1 MKEELKI
8 RPYARLLTML
18 GEQLIKNE
26 RIALVELIKN
36 AYDADADWVKIS
48 FEDFGENFE
57 IDSKSK
63 IIIEDNGEGMT
74 EDVIKKAWM
83 NPATPNKYIKDGV
96 RLTATKKRIIQGE
109 KGIGRFSILKL
120 GRSIKVYTK
129 PLNSKEEYVIDYDLS
144 RFDDDYLTEDGINK
158 EIFIDDILIPVYTQ
172 KAKHFL
178 ERDVRINNKIFQKNL
193 KGTRIEIS
201 DLKGTWSFTKLNDAY
216 RDVLKLESIFTKL
229 FGKKEQKKNQFQ
241 IGFEFNKEKYS
252 IGDEFIEKLKNLLEN
267 NSVFQ
272 ITNGVFDNKKN
283 EYRFKLNGKNMV
295 VNFDDPNIRGKKV
308 CREHFEDIKTKEKRY
323 PSCGSFKYNFFI
335 FDFAPNAP
343 AKYQLDRNDKDLLKK
358 HRIYLYRDGIRVYPY
373 GEPNDDWLQID
384 TLRGVYGAGQFFSND
399 QIVGWVEITKEGN
412 KKLKDKTNREGLI
425 SFDEGEDDF
434 IGAIQTILSYI
445 RKHPYDIYRNNLQSK
460 KSQEIFKTEQVQKDF
475 DSLKKHFDKIQ
486 DKKSLSLISKTE
498 KQYLAERRF
507 LVQRAETT
515 EELAG
520 VGLSVE
526 TASHDIMSFMGKA
539 LNTLDELIRDSL
551 NDDIDNNILQ
561 EELHKLKGMLSFIE
575 AQLKDIQL
583 LFRSSK
589 QRRKQI
595 RVNDMLDKVI
605 RIYRKQLRKDKINIE
620 IIKAGS
626 PLVAKSTEAVLLQLF
641 LNLLDNSIF
650 WLGQISISNKKILV
664 TLDGKNGKLIFSD
677 NGPGVNPDDKP
688 YIFEPFFS
696 GKGEEGRGLG
706 LYIAKQLL
714 ERIDYSINLADL
726 KKDKILSGANF
737 VVDFVL
743 GDD

>member
-1 MKEELKI
+1 MREKLPI

-48 FEDFGENFE
+48 FEDFGKNFE
-57 IDSKSK
+57 INRKSR
-63 IIIEDNGEGMT
+63 IVIEDNGEGMS
-74 EDVIKKAWM
+74 EDVIKNAWM

-96 RLTATKKRIIQGE
+96 RVTTRKTRIIQGE

-120 GRSIKVYTK
+120 GRSIKIYSK
-129 PLNSKEEYVIDYDLS
+129 PLKSKEEYVIDYDLS
-144 RFDDDYLTEDGINK
+144 RFDDDYLSENGKTK
-158 EIFIDDILIPVYTQ
+158 EIFLEDISIPVYSQTP
-172 KAKHFL
+172 KYIVDRA
-178 ERDVRINNKIFQKNL
+178 VRINNKIYKNNSQ
-193 KGTRIEIS
+193 GTRIEIS
-201 DLKGTWSFTKLNDAY
+201 NLKGTWSFNKLNNVY
-216 RDVLKLESIFTKL
+216 KDVSKLESIFTKL

-252 IGDEFIEKLKNLLEN
+252 VGDDFTEKLKNLLEN
-267 NSVFQ
+267 NSIFQ
-272 ITNGVFDNKKN
+272 ITKGIFDNNKN
-283 EYRFKLNGKNMV
+283 EIRFHLNGENKV
-295 VNFDDPNIRGKKV
+295 INFDDPNIRGKKV
-308 CREHFEDIKTKEKRY
+308 CREHFEDGETKKKRY
-323 PSCGSFKYNFFI
+323 PSCGSFKFNFFI
-335 FDFAPNAP
+335 FDFASNAP
-343 AKYQLDRNDKDLLKK
+343 AKYKLDRNEKELLKS

-384 TLRGVYGAGQFFSND
+384 TLRGVFGAGQFFSND
-399 QIVGWVEITKEGN
+399 QIVGWVEITKEEN

-425 SFDEGEDDF
+425 SVDEGESDF
-434 IGAIQTILSYI
+434 IGVIQTILSYI
-445 RKHPYDIYRNNLQSK
+445 RKHPYDIYRNNLQDK
-460 KSQEIFKTEQVQKDF
+460 KTQEIFKTEQIQRDF
-475 DSLKKHFDKIQ
+475 DSLKKHFDNIQ

-526 TASHDIMSFMGKA
+526 TASHDLMSFMSKA
-539 LNTLDELIRDSL
+539 LNTLDELISDSL

-561 EELHKLKGMLSFIE
+561 EELQKLKGMLSFIE

-595 RVNDMLDKVI
+595 RVKDMLDKVI
-605 RIYRKQLRKDKINIE
+605 RIYKKQLKKEKINIE
-620 IIKAGS
+620 IIKIGS

-650 WLGQISISNKKILV
+650 WLGKISISNKQIAI
-664 TLDGKNGKLIFSD
+664 TLNGRNGRLIFSD

-714 ERIDYSINLADL
+714 EKIDYSINLADL
-726 KKDKILSGANF
+726 KNDKILSGANF

-743 GDD
+743 GDN